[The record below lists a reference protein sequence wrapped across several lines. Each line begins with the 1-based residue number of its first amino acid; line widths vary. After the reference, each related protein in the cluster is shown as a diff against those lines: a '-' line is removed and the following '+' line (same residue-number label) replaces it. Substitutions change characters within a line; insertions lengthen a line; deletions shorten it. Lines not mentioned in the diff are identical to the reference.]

1 MSVADVERFWE
12 KIRSFGGTDLFHEFR
27 QTVLHASRDEVAQQ
41 VIALASREG
50 FEFSDDDYRAAVIS
64 GINAQPESAGDL
76 AATYRRLVAEG
87 RWFEV
92 IDGVVVGG

>member
-1 MSVADVERFWE
+1 MAAQTYFTSFDKRFFTPRAT
-12 KIRSFGGTDLFHEFR
+12 KS
-27 QTVLHASRDEVAQQ
+27 QQ